1 MSVDELLKAANQLS
15 ELDLDQ
21 LTQKVLL
28 LRAKRQAP
36 ILSHLETELYLKINQ
51 GLPAD
56 LHQEYRAL
64 VNKRDDVELTETE
77 YARLL
82 ELSDRIEALTVDR
95 TQAIIQLANLR
106 GIPFMQLMD
115 ELDIHAPENDDWAHS
130 RVALP
135 LN

>member
-36 ILSHLETELYLKINQ
+36 VLSHLETELYLKINQ

-64 VNKRDDVELTETE
+64 VNKRDDMELTEAE

-115 ELDIHAPENDDWAHS
+115 ELDIHAPEIDD
-130 RVALP
+130 
-135 LN
+135 